1 MLMAFTNMEQQM
13 ETLSIGQLAKACDV
27 NIQTIRYYER
37 QGLLPEPERRLSG
50 YRMYSPDYVQRIR
63 FIKRAK
69 ELGFTLKEISD
80 LLSLRVDRKTSCAD
94 VKKRADS
101 KIIDMEEKIQ
111 SLQRMKS
118 ALEALA
124 ATCGEGGPR
133 GECPILEFLEG
144 EQD

>member
-50 YRMYSPDYVQRIR
+50 YRMYSPDYMQRIR

>member
-1 MLMAFTNMEQQM
+1 MAFTNMEQQM

-50 YRMYSPDYVQRIR
+50 YRMYSPDYMQRIR